1 MIWIIVVAAVF
12 VAGGVWF
19 LANTTRTRVV
29 VAVAA
34 LAAVG
39 GYWVIGRPDMPD
51 EPLAARLDAI
61 DTLARTS
68 ADTLTGEQMMAI
80 IQKRAQESPNDPEP
94 HKYMGDLLAA
104 AGAPNEAILAY
115 QSALRRNPDFQP
127 ALKAL
132 ADLLFRLSGRV
143 DPSVR
148 DLYLHAYQVDQSDL
162 RVGYMAG
169 VGEWQAGRR
178 AEAEAL
184 WASIEAKT
192 AEDDPR
198 RQMFQAIRET
208 FAVDTPPEGLAIP
221 SGPPG

>member
-1 MIWIIVVAAVF
+1 MIWILIVAAALT
-12 VAGGVWF
+12 AGGVWF
-19 LANTTRTRVV
+19 LANTTRTRIV
-29 VAVAA
+29 VALAA
-34 LAAVG
+34 LAGVAA
-39 GYWVIGRPDMPD
+39 YWFIGKPDMPD
-51 EPLAARLDAI
+51 RPLEARLDEI
-61 DTLARTS
+61 EDQARTS

-80 IQKRAQESPNDPEP
+80 IQKRAQDAPNDPEP

-127 ALKAL
+127 ALKSL
-132 ADLLFRLSGRV
+132 ADLLFKLSGRV
-143 DPSVR
+143 DPSTR
-148 DLYLHAYQVDQSDL
+148 DLYLHAYQVDQTDL

-198 RQMFQAIRET
+198 RGMFQAIRET
-208 FAVDTPPEGLAIP
+208 FAVETPPEGLVVP